1 MNGKDFRPHK
11 RGDIREDGFVFQ
23 YYAVHPDTKKTYE
36 HWLSPIAIERAKARK
51 ERWRKANADK
61 ARAARRE
68 WYRRKKE
75 TL

>member
-1 MNGKDFRPHK
+1 MTTDDRPLK
-11 RGDIREDGFVFQ
+11 RGDTREDGFIFQ
-23 YYAVHPDTKKTYE
+23 YYAVHPETKKVYA

-51 ERWRKANADK
+51 AKWRLANADK
-61 ARAARRE
+61 ARAARRD